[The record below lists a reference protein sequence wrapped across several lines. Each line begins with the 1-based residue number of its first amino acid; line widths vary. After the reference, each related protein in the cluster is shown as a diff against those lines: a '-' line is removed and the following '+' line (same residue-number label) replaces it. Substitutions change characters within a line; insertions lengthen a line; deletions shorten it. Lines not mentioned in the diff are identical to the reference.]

1 MIEKKNT
8 NENAGTKTSFNEYE
22 EEEKNKYW
30 VDTWF
35 ERIEIMIQRN
45 LKKNAR
51 ISLPETKNNTKH
63 IRRKATKKK
72 QTNNLVL

>member
-1 MIEKKNT
+1 MLEQKHHSMNMKKKKKINIELT
-8 NENAGTKTSFNEYE
+8 LE
-22 EEEKNKYW
+22 
-30 VDTWF
+30 F

-45 LKKNAR
+45 LKKMLGLVFQR
-51 ISLPETKNNTKH
+51 QKKNTKH

>member
-1 MIEKKNT
+1 MLEQKHHSMNMKKKKKINIELT
-8 NENAGTKTSFNEYE
+8 LE
-22 EEEKNKYW
+22 
-30 VDTWF
+30 F

-63 IRRKATKKK
+63 IRRKATKKNK
-72 QTNNLVL
+72 QTI